1 MAALLCRELTN
12 ASLAELSK
20 CFGLSHPDSSA
31 YLIKKAKKM
40 IKDAKPFKKQ
50 YNQIKQY
57 LLKTE
62 NQVCPQRSHP
72 NQAASRTTQIEL
84 LRHAN
89 NADAFLAPISERVDT
104 VALIS
109 G

>member
-1 MAALLCRELTN
+1 MAFFVELEDFVPRLSIATPAIPIVFVDAFGFGDRN
-12 ASLAELSK
+12 AGRLAFFDRFQLHFTDGE
-20 CFGLSHPDSSA
+20 
-31 YLIKKAKKM
+31 
-40 IKDAKPFKKQ
+40 
-50 YNQIKQY
+50 
-57 LLKTE
+57 E
-62 NQVCPQRSHP
+62 NAG

-109 G
+109 